1 MLPRYAITK
10 HPVPSLSTL
19 PPYTIT
25 KHPVP
30 SLRAR
35 CHFQEATSEVSEK
48 QLKRERDAQR
58 VAAAAEQERAQES
71 GQKAAER
78 TAEKKNKAQAEVVA
92 KAKAKAAKEAE
103 VVVYSE
109 NSVLSTS
116 VLSSLYSI
124 LCTLPPPL
132 VTVLWHCTLDSL
144 YSRHCAL
151 ALYSRLCVLSSL
163 CPDTALSH
171 CRRRKSRAKR
181 SQIRKRRRFE

>member
-58 VAAAAEQERAQES
+58 VAAAAEQQRAQES
-71 GQKAAER
+71 GQKAEER
-78 TAEKKNKAQAEVVA
+78 TAEKKNKAQAEVVT

-103 VVVYSE
+103 VVVYSD
-109 NSVLSTS
+109 NSVLST
-116 VLSSLYSI
+116 
-124 LCTLPPPL
+124 LCTL
-132 VTVLWHCTLDSL
+132 VTVLYIVHSSFSSC
-144 YSRHCAL
+144 HCAL
-151 ALYSRLCVLSSL
+151 ALNSRICVLSSL
-163 CPDTALSH
+163 CLDTELSH
-171 CRRRKSRAKR
+171 CRRQKSRAKKLR
-181 SQIRKRRRFE
+181 IRKKRRFK